1 MVIMNTKQLLSNS
14 VKLFVNNLHDNIIN
28 AKTCRSVFR
37 IGCASIIQTY
47 ACHNNDSHISELL
60 MQLSVYIMIM
70 IKVIH
75 CLSKTYVNT

>member
-14 VKLFVNNLHDNIIN
+14 VKLFVNNLHDNIM
-28 AKTCRSVFR
+28 TCRSVFR
-37 IGCASIIQTY
+37 IGCASIIQAY